1 VGEAGPGVPRSPVT
15 QRYLSIH
22 EEAALAQLVA
32 GDIDA
37 AVRNGM
43 RKLYIELARYPS
55 DRLFKLIWMV
65 SQPIAKYHDVGFPSG
80 VLAIASHILQNG
92 LNIELQDEVDF
103 ESKWYQAA
111 AQRGVVEATDWNV
124 EGSRVGIDWN
134 VEGVDGKGVLH
145 AEKERPWSKPWDV
158 FISHASEDKAQ
169 LVRPL
174 ADALKEY
181 GVKVWYDSFS
191 MQPGS
196 NLGHSIDAGIAAAEF
211 GIIVLSPRFIAKE
224 WPRYEFDA
232 VCQRRTEQGGRLIIL
247 WHTLAQEDRPEWTK
261 ALDLEKCL
269 DTATQ
274 PLTALTVRVLEWVR
288 PDLAQFT
295 QRRLAHAAM
304 LEREAQG
311 QAKKSR
317 VDGSELHLPPRRY
330 ERLPATLV
338 DRVQLLRAVLFEVK
352 PHSMGFWLEGFLH
365 DYTPERQ
372 IAFWE
377 RFAAMYQEAVCV
389 VDWLQERGRKGVLQ
403 IFKRQTPS
411 VKHSDVHL
419 MLNLLLNSPTPQDDL
434 SKFHQ
439 TYPEEIV
446 NIILDIATEPSV
458 IDFDDDS

>member
-1 VGEAGPGVPRSPVT
+1 MPNFAVIDASDTISAFGRDHQLLARSHGT
-15 QRYLSIH
+15 YQRSQR
-22 EEAALAQLVA
+22 EALAFSEDGETL
-32 GDIDA
+32 
-37 AVRNGM
+37 AV
-43 RKLYIELARYPS
+43 LLS
-55 DRLFKLIWMV
+55 
-65 SQPIAKYHDVGFPSG
+65 VGFPSG

-145 AEKERPWSKPWDV
+145 TEKERPWSKPWDV

-232 VCQRRTEQGGRLIIL
+232 LFQRRTEQGGRLIIL

-311 QAKKSR
+311 QAKKRR

-338 DRVQLLRAVLFEVK
+338 DRVQLLRAETPRGETLSAWIAPENGSDLMILRFGRRRISRRFPSATRTALPSGITLAIRFVAS
-352 PHSMGFWLEGFLH
+352 PSMALRRLRSL
-365 DYTPERQ
+365 PE
-372 IAFWE
+372 
-377 RFAAMYQEAVCV
+377 
-389 VDWLQERGRKGVLQ
+389 
-403 IFKRQTPS
+403 
-411 VKHSDVHL
+411 
-419 MLNLLLNSPTPQDDL
+419 
-434 SKFHQ
+434 
-439 TYPEEIV
+439 
-446 NIILDIATEPSV
+446 
-458 IDFDDDS
+458 

>member
-1 VGEAGPGVPRSPVT
+1 
-15 QRYLSIH
+15 
-22 EEAALAQLVA
+22 
-32 GDIDA
+32 
-37 AVRNGM
+37 M
-43 RKLYIELARYPS
+43 ELARYPS

-145 AEKERPWSKPWDV
+145 TEKERPWSKPWDV

-232 VCQRRTEQGGRLIIL
+232 LCQRRTEQGGRLIIL
-247 WHTLAQEDRPEWTK
+247 WHTLAQEDRPEWTR

-274 PLTALTVRVLEWVR
+274 PLTGVLPDALDQPPPHRRTAHEIDMCLQTHFDRVSEPSGHRKRGEWNSHQGR
-288 PDLAQFT
+288 AAPQGGWFALFSDQSRLCRHGRSAKGGFSRRT
-295 QRRLAHAAM
+295 QPSTPRLILHIRM
-304 LEREAQG
+304 RIGDQ
-311 QAKKSR
+311 QASSKQ
-317 VDGSELHLPPRRY
+317 PPHQRS
-330 ERLPATLV
+330 RLPGWRPSRGAIRLGRSSH
-338 DRVQLLRAVLFEVK
+338 DR
-352 PHSMGFWLEGFLH
+352 
-365 DYTPERQ
+365 
-372 IAFWE
+372 
-377 RFAAMYQEAVCV
+377 
-389 VDWLQERGRKGVLQ
+389 
-403 IFKRQTPS
+403 
-411 VKHSDVHL
+411 
-419 MLNLLLNSPTPQDDL
+419 
-434 SKFHQ
+434 
-439 TYPEEIV
+439 
-446 NIILDIATEPSV
+446 
-458 IDFDDDS
+458 